1 MEDFTMYRVKRLKS
15 SGPFPGLFIPMSIL
29 AVFILMI
36 LLFDVKVAYYVLATF
51 FIFFGLTTYV
61 AYFQLRNPNLLVV
74 GTYQT
79 VLGLLCAFA
88 PRDFGSH
95 GNPHPLTAILL
106 VLMFFFGIWTVYL
119 MINKKAKWRGREILE
134 LAAVPV
140 EAGEDAFTD
149 RPRPVGTVET
159 SERELQ
165 KFAEFLKHNFIAMP
179 LFEENRIVLLP
190 MKEGWD
196 SGIFIFR
203 MPKTYVDRTWIAFD
217 YEGNVTVSISQSD
230 YLNYQEELSFDQLCT
245 SLGNVFINFL
255 DFYSNGKAVRIIDQ
269 LNAMPTNIFS

>member
-1 MEDFTMYRVKRLKS
+1 MYPIKRLKS
-15 SGPFPGLFIPMSIL
+15 SGPFPGLLIPMSIF

-36 LLFDVKVAYYVLATF
+36 LLFDIKIAYYALSVF
-51 FIFFGLTTYV
+51 FVFFSISTYV
-61 AYFQLRNPNLLVV
+61 AYIQLRNPNLLVV
-74 GTYQT
+74 ATYQLS
-79 VLGLLCAFA
+79 LGLLCVSA
-88 PRDFGSH
+88 PRDFGSR

-106 VLMFFFGIWTVYL
+106 VLMFFFGIWTIYL

-140 EAGEDAFTD
+140 ETGEDAFTG
-149 RPRPVGTVET
+149 RPRPVGKVET
-159 SERELQ
+159 NERELQ
-165 KFAEFLKHNFIAMP
+165 AFAEFLKRNLVAMP
-179 LFEENRIVLLP
+179 LFEENRIVFLP

-217 YEGNVTVSISQSD
+217 YEGNVSVSISQSD
-230 YLNYQEELSFDQLCT
+230 YLNYQEDLSFDQLCT
-245 SLGNVFINFL
+245 SLGNVFVDFL
-255 DFYSNGKAVRIIDQ
+255 KHFSSGKGVRIMDQ